1 MLEVNGND
9 RILPAVTEGGIKA
22 VSLNLLLEDES
33 SPVIWR
39 GPVLSGLV
47 RQFWSDVEW
56 GMLDVL
62 LIDMPP
68 GTGDVPLTLFQS
80 LPVDGLILVS
90 TPQELVSMIVSKAG
104 NMASMMNV
112 NILGLV
118 ENMAYVKCPHCSEK
132 ISLFGDDTVLLKETS
147 EAGIKLLDK
156 LPLDP
161 AVTALVDSGNTEK
174 VDTSGLLNNTAEA
187 IEALI

>member
-1 MLEVNGND
+1 
-9 RILPAVTEGGIKA
+9 
-22 VSLNLLLEDES
+22 
-33 SPVIWR
+33 
-39 GPVLSGLV
+39 
-47 RQFWSDVEW
+47 
-56 GMLDVL
+56 MLDVL

-68 GTGDVPLTLFQS
+68 GTGDIPLTLFQS
-80 LPVDGLILVS
+80 LPLDGLVLVS
-90 TPQELVSMIVSKAG
+90 TPQELVSMIVAKAG

-118 ENMAYVKCPHCSEK
+118 ENMAYVKCPHCDEQ
-132 ISLFGDDTVLLKETS
+132 ISLFGSDEVLIKETS

-174 VDTSGLLNNTAEA
+174 VDTSDILNNTAEA
-187 IEALI
+187 IAALV